1 MTTPR
6 QSSVD
11 ASADRV
17 LPATRVLALVI
28 VPFLIA
34 AFVICYLVPARTLE
48 LFAWG
53 IKPPLTAML
62 LAAVY
67 LGGAF
72 FFVRVATAKRWSE
85 VALGFPPVALFASLL
100 GVTTV
105 LHWDRFTHGHVSF
118 AAWAA
123 LYFAAPGFVV
133 AIAAANARAARGA
146 VVVPDPR
153 LPALVRF
160 VLGLTGVAELVVAAG
175 LFVLPGEV
183 GAVWPWAVTPLTA
196 RTLAAVYALG
206 LANVLVAA
214 DGRASRVRLQ
224 LEVQTVMLTL
234 IALALVLRRGDFAAG
249 PGAAYGFAAV
259 VAAELAVVVAGLAG
273 ISRSR
278 SGRRA
283 ARWST
288 SPATRRGTWT
298 SSERSA

>member
-1 MTTPR
+1 MDA
-6 QSSVD
+6 VD
-11 ASADRV
+11 DRV
-17 LPATRVLALVI
+17 RPASRVLALVI
-28 VPFLIA
+28 VPFLLA

-53 IKPPLTAML
+53 IKPPLTAMV

-72 FFVRVATAKRWSE
+72 FFVRVAVARRWSE

-123 LYFAAPGFVV
+123 LYFAAPVFVIAV
-133 AIAAANARAARGA
+133 AVRNSRAARGA
-146 VVVPDPR
+146 VLGPGPR
-153 LPALVRF
+153 LPAAVRI
-160 VLGLTGVAELVVAAG
+160 VLGGTGLAELVVAAG
-175 LFVLPGEV
+175 LFGSPGPV
-183 GAVWPWAVTPLTA
+183 GGLWPWAVTPLTA

-214 DGRASRVRLQ
+214 DGRAPRVRLQ
-224 LEVQTVMLTL
+224 LEVQTVMLSL
-234 IALALVLRRGDFAAG
+234 IAIAILVRRGDFAAG
-249 PGAAYGFAAV
+249 PAAAYPFAAV
-259 VAAELAVVVAGLAG
+259 VLAELAVVTGGLIS

-278 SGRRA
+278 PAA
-283 ARWST
+283 ARLGHSG
-288 SPATRRGTWT
+288 A
-298 SSERSA
+298 